1 MIADAPRQ
9 LAQQAARLIKNLPDA
24 TRESLICAM
33 EREDATP
40 GSVTASVANPATV
53 EEVRRL
59 LSKAAFLEKS
69 TRLGQVALMLRAA
82 QQLDELHRDGECID
96 VVWTGPSAPQSAL
109 FRSEQTLL
117 DLIRKAQRNVLI
129 VTYLAYKVA
138 EIRGALL
145 DALNRGVR
153 VMLVIEPEKS
163 DGGGASVDTVEEL
176 RAHGDGRIDVYAW
189 PIDKRPTNSDGARG
203 ILHVKCAV
211 ADDDV
216 LLVSSANL
224 TGYSLE
230 LNMELGLLVTHGDAP
245 RRVKEH
251 FDKLVLRGVLERV
264 ITPLRK

>member
-1 MIADAPRQ
+1 MIAEAAHELARQ
-9 LAQQAARLIKNLPDA
+9 VARLIKNLPDA
-24 TRESLICAM
+24 TRGSLIAAM
-33 EREDATP
+33 ERADATS
-40 GSVTASVANPATV
+40 GSVTGCVANPATV
-53 EEVRRL
+53 EEVWKV
-59 LSKAAFLEKS
+59 LSLAAFVEES
-69 TRLGQVALMLRAA
+69 TRFRQVALMLRAA
-82 QQLDELHRDGECID
+82 QQLDVLHRDGESVDI
-96 VVWTGPSAPQSAL
+96 VWTGPSAPQLAL

-117 DLIRKAQRNVLI
+117 DLIRNAQRSLLI
-129 VTYLAYKVA
+129 VTYLAYKVG
-138 EIRGALL
+138 EVRDALL

-176 RAHGDGRIDVYAW
+176 RAQGDERIEVYAW
-189 PIDKRPTNSDGARG
+189 PVDQRPTNSDGGRG

-230 LNMELGLLVTHGDAP
+230 LNMELGVLVTRGDAP

-251 FDKLVLRGVLERV
+251 FDQLVLRGVLERV
-264 ITPLRK
+264 P

>member
-1 MIADAPRQ
+1 MTANAAGR

-24 TRESLICAM
+24 TRGSLIAAM

-40 GSVTASVANPATV
+40 GSVTACVANPATV
-53 EEVRRL
+53 EEVRKL
-59 LSKAAFLEKS
+59 LFLAAFLEES
-69 TRLGQVALMLRAA
+69 LRFRQIALMLRAA
-82 QQLDELHRDGECID
+82 HQLDELHRDGESVDI
-96 VVWTGPSAPQSAL
+96 VWTGPSAPQSAL

-117 DLIRKAQRNVLI
+117 DLIRNAQRNVLI

-138 EIRGALL
+138 EVR
-145 DALNRGVR
+145 DALFDAVNRGVR

-163 DGGGASVDTVEEL
+163 DGGGASVDTVEAL
-176 RAHGDGRIDVYAW
+176 RAQGDDRIDVYVW
-189 PIDKRPTNSDGARG
+189 PVDKRPTNFDGGRG

-251 FDKLVLRGVLERV
+251 FDRLVLHGVLERV
-264 ITPLRK
+264 P

>member
-1 MIADAPRQ
+1 MTADAARQ
-9 LAQQAARLIKNLPDA
+9 LAQHAARLIKNLPDA
-24 TRESLICAM
+24 TRESLIGAI
-33 EREDATP
+33 ERVGATP
-40 GSVTASVANPATV
+40 GSVIASVANPATV
-53 EEVRRL
+53 EEVRKL
-59 LSKAAFLEKS
+59 LSVAAFVEEP
-69 TRLGQVALMLRAA
+69 TRFRQIALMLRAA
-82 QQLDELHRDGECID
+82 HQLDELHRGGESVD
-96 VVWTGPSAPQSAL
+96 LVWTGPSAPHSTL

-117 DLIRKAQRNVLI
+117 DLIRNAQRNILI

-138 EIRGALL
+138 EVRDALL

-163 DGGGASVDTVEEL
+163 DGGGASVDALEAL
-176 RAHGDGRIDVYAW
+176 RAQGDERIEVYVW
-189 PIDKRPTNSDGARG
+189 PVDKRPTNSDGRRG

-230 LNMELGLLVTHGDAP
+230 LNMELGLLITHGEAP

-251 FDKLVLRGVLERV
+251 FDRLVLRGVLERV
-264 ITPLRK
+264 P

>member
-1 MIADAPRQ
+1 MTADAARR

-24 TRESLICAM
+24 TRESIIGAM
-33 EREDATP
+33 EREEATP
-40 GSVTASVANPATV
+40 RSVIASVANPATV
-53 EEVRRL
+53 EEVRKL
-59 LSKAAFLEKS
+59 LSLAAFVEES
-69 TRLGQVALMLRAA
+69 TRFRQVALMLRAA
-82 QQLDELHRDGECID
+82 HQLDELHRDGESVDI
-96 VVWTGPSAPQSAL
+96 VWTGPSAPQSAL

-117 DLIRKAQRNVLI
+117 DLIRNAQRNVLI

-138 EIRGALL
+138 EVRDALRA
-145 DALNRGVR
+145 ALNRGVR

-163 DGGGASVDTVEEL
+163 DGGGASVDTVEQL
-176 RAHGDGRIDVYAW
+176 RAHGDERIEVYAW
-189 PIDKRPTNSDGARG
+189 PVDKRPTNSDGGRG

-230 LNMELGLLVTHGDAP
+230 LNMELGLLVTNGDAP

-251 FDKLVLRGVLERV
+251 FDMLVLRGVLERV
-264 ITPLRK
+264 S